1 MSRASRRWA
10 VVPAAGRGERYGGRI
25 AKQYQCILGR
35 PVLSWSLG
43 ALLEERSIRAVV
55 VALAAG
61 DRRFRN
67 LAEAADP
74 RVRTCLGGV
83 SRDLS
88 VANALEALADVARE
102 EDWVLVHDAARPC
115 LAPQDLR
122 RLLREAGRD
131 AVGGLLATPVAD
143 TLKGEGPDGH
153 SERTIPRDGLWRALT
168 PQMFRFGLL
177 RRALAL
183 SHERG
188 RAVTDEASA
197 VEALGLR
204 PLLVRG
210 RGDNIKLT
218 RADDRGL
225 AAAILTARTGDEN
238 RLRLRRP
245 RVRAG

>member
-1 MSRASRRWA
+1 VRRASRRWA

-43 ALLEERSIRAVV
+43 PLLDERSIRAVV

-61 DRRFRN
+61 DRRFHR

-74 RVRTCLGGV
+74 RVRTCVGGAT
-83 SRDLS
+83 RDLS
-88 VANALEALADVARE
+88 VAKALETLADVAHE

-122 RLLREAGRD
+122 KLLRHAGSH
-131 AVGGLLATPVAD
+131 AVGGLLASPVAD
-143 TLKGEGPDGH
+143 TLKSEGPHGH
-153 SERTIPRDGLWRALT
+153 SERTVSRDGLWRALT

-183 SHERG
+183 CHERG
-188 RAVTDEASA
+188 RPVTDEASA
-197 VEALGLR
+197 IEALGLR

-218 RADDRGL
+218 RADDHGL
-225 AAAILTARTGDEN
+225 AAAILRARTGDEN
-238 RLRLRRP
+238 RVRLRRP
-245 RVRAG
+245 RV